1 MYMSS
6 PPGRGRPRKIH
17 YKEEEHLC
25 TEDEPCFENCG
36 VCKETVP
43 NDCAMLCDGICS
55 NWYHLKCVELTD
67 EDYISINL
75 MADKISWFCKAC
87 DPKIKSFIKS
97 RASSEADQIDDINAL
112 RGTVE
117 VLLKEVK
124 GIVNDNVMINA
135 KMDQLID
142 KKISS
147 TPNVVSESV
156 MPSWSKMKNS
166 YGRGRGRGLRDTNT
180 SLNTNIMK
188 NQGNYSQTQSI
199 LSADLEDVT
208 ENQSNNS
215 NVHIDSVNRLP
226 NTHLNSVSVSHN
238 IKTIQSRQYKAP
250 KYDFSKDTSTSQRKS
265 RNELKDVIIGKKTD
279 SFIKTIPVRPRPT
292 RRKAL
297 FISRLCP
304 EVSASDIEGYIK
316 HEVTLDF
323 VKCSQLRTKYEDYAS
338 FHIEV
343 NETDMDK
350 VLNADIWPSGC
361 LLTKFKGVLRKEAV
375 INGTSSNEHFLP
387 MEDNSQS
394 STQTES

>member
-1 MYMSS
+1 MSGR
-6 PPGRGRPRKIH
+6 GRGRPRKIH

-97 RASSEADQIDDINAL
+97 RASSEGDQIDDINAL

-147 TPNVVSESV
+147 TPNVVSELV

-215 NVHIDSVNRLP
+215 N
-226 NTHLNSVSVSHN
+226 
-238 IKTIQSRQYKAP
+238 
-250 KYDFSKDTSTSQRKS
+250 
-265 RNELKDVIIGKKTD
+265 KTD

-394 STQTES
+394 STQTEG

>member
-1 MYMSS
+1 MSRKHPTFRRVAHS
-6 PPGRGRPRKIH
+6 AGIVTRPS
-17 YKEEEHLC
+17 L
-25 TEDEPCFENCG
+25 
-36 VCKETVP
+36 
-43 NDCAMLCDGICS
+43 S
-55 NWYHLKCVELTD
+55 Q
-67 EDYISINL
+67 
-75 MADKISWFCKAC
+75 
-87 DPKIKSFIKS
+87 IKSFIKS
-97 RASSEADQIDDINAL
+97 RASSEGDQIDDINAL

-147 TPNVVSESV
+147 TPNVVSELV

-226 NTHLNSVSVSHN
+226 NTHLNSVS
-238 IKTIQSRQYKAP
+238 
-250 KYDFSKDTSTSQRKS
+250 
-265 RNELKDVIIGKKTD
+265 KTD

-394 STQTES
+394 STQTEG

>member
-1 MYMSS
+1 MSS
-6 PPGRGRPRKIH
+6 RRRGRPRKNH
-17 YKEEEHLC
+17 YKDEQLC

-36 VCKETVP
+36 VCKETIP

-97 RASSEADQIDDINAL
+97 RASSEGDQIDDINAL

-117 VLLKEVK
+117 VLIKEVK
-124 GIVNDNVMINA
+124 ILA
-135 KMDQLID
+135 H
-142 KKISS
+142 
-147 TPNVVSESV
+147 PNV
-156 MPSWSKMKNS
+156 
-166 YGRGRGRGLRDTNT
+166 
-180 SLNTNIMK
+180 
-188 NQGNYSQTQSI
+188 
-199 LSADLEDVT
+199 
-208 ENQSNNS
+208 
-215 NVHIDSVNRLP
+215 
-226 NTHLNSVSVSHN
+226 
-238 IKTIQSRQYKAP
+238 
-250 KYDFSKDTSTSQRKS
+250 KS
-265 RNELKDVIIGKKTD
+265 RNELKEVIIGKKTD

-297 FISRLCP
+297 FILRLCP

-323 VKCSQLRTKYEDYAS
+323 VKCSQLRTKYENYAS
-338 FHIEV
+338 FQIEV

-350 VLNADIWPSGC
+350 VLNADIRPSGC
-361 LLTKFKGVLRKEAV
+361 LLKKFKGVLRKEAV

-394 STQTES
+394 STQTEG

>member
-1 MYMSS
+1 MSGR
-6 PPGRGRPRKIH
+6 GRGRPRKIH

-43 NDCAMLCDGICS
+43 NDYAMLCDGICS
-55 NWYHLKCVELTD
+55 NWYHIKCVELRD
-67 EDYISINL
+67 KDYISNNL

-97 RASSEADQIDDINAL
+97 RASSEGDQIDDINAL

-147 TPNVVSESV
+147 TPNVVSELV

-226 NTHLNSVSVSHN
+226 NTHLNSV
-238 IKTIQSRQYKAP
+238 
-250 KYDFSKDTSTSQRKS
+250 
-265 RNELKDVIIGKKTD
+265 
-279 SFIKTIPVRPRPT
+279 
-292 RRKAL
+292 
-297 FISRLCP
+297 
-304 EVSASDIEGYIK
+304 
-316 HEVTLDF
+316 TLDF

-350 VLNADIWPSGC
+350 WLLAYEIQGSSSKRSSHQRDFIKRTFFTHGRQLAELNPNRR
-361 LLTKFKGVLRKEAV
+361 LRPQSPDDVPRTQED
-375 INGTSSNEHFLP
+375 
-387 MEDNSQS
+387 DNSMNLVFLNIQGLKDKS
-394 STQTES
+394 VILEGFLLGLRVSVVCI